1 MGYLTI
7 QEQNFYIDSVQ
18 EMPWVILLELAMNS
32 QVRKLVGRKST
43 AILRI
48 LSFL

>member
-18 EMPWVILLELAMNS
+18 EMPRVILLELAMNS
-32 QVRKLVGRKST
+32 QV
-43 AILRI
+43 
-48 LSFL
+48 